1 MRSKMNIHFF
11 LPLAQKLLLSFW
23 ESEEVKT
30 FVISL
35 LEKYAKSS
43 DNDIDDVL
51 VNIVRSKLFNR

>member
-1 MRSKMNIHFF
+1 MKFNF
-11 LPLAQKLLLSFW
+11 LLFLAERLLLHFW
-23 ESEEVKT
+23 ESVNVKT

-51 VNIVRSKLFNR
+51 VTIVRSKLLEH